1 MDRVLLSKCTCFA
14 VRRTA
19 RALTQM
25 YDAALAPAGIRS
37 TQYAILAAI
46 GEKTDI
52 SVHDLANA
60 MVMDRTTMGRNLRL
74 LERDGLVVVGGSL
87 RTEAADRRVD
97 QARIDMTEPGV
108 VDPQA
113 LRDARAVVL
122 DQDVG
127 AADEPAQDLL
137 PLGLLEVERQA
148 LLAPAAGHHRHG
160 HVFGGGSADAQPVGG
175 QIGRVAA
182 GCISPARRGRP

>member
-1 MDRVLLSKCTCFA
+1 MDRLLLGKCTCFA

-37 TQYAILAAI
+37 TQYMVLAAI

-74 LERDGLVVVGGSL
+74 LERDGLVVMHVA
-87 RTEAADRRVD
+87 EQDRRRLD
-97 QARIDMTEPGV
+97 I
-108 VDPQA
+108 A
-113 LRDARAVVL
+113 LTRK
-122 DQDVG
+122 G
-127 AADEPAQDLL
+127 KT
-137 PLGLLEVERQA
+137 LLEGA
-148 LLAPAAGHHRHG
+148 YPLWKHAHDSLTKTHG
-160 HVFGGGSADAQPVGG
+160 KEFLDEFRGMLNEV
-175 QIGRVAA
+175 
-182 GCISPARRGRP
+182 SPNLQS